1 MKNKEL
7 LLRNMYLVGY
17 GGPGNFH
24 VVCATYC
31 AEEAVIRAPWGANI
45 YRCED
50 GFARLSPTN
59 TI

>member
-31 AEEAVIRAPWGANI
+31 AEEAVTPWGANI
-45 YRCED
+45 YCCED
-50 GFARLSPTN
+50 VFARLTPAY